1 MKKHEDDNKRQ
12 DYVSDLLDCDLLPGM
27 LLKCKCRLVDL
38 VKKGGKAMKLQNPA
52 LVNNE
57 LYEKVEEI
65 RVQKTLIKI
74 FITIAIASVVFT
86 AMTVIAS

>member
-1 MKKHEDDNKRQ
+1 
-12 DYVSDLLDCDLLPGM
+12 
-27 LLKCKCRLVDL
+27 
-38 VKKGGKAMKLQNPA
+38 MKLQNPA

-74 FITIAIASVVFT
+74 LITIAIASVVFT
-86 AMTVIAS
+86 VMTVIAS

>member
-1 MKKHEDDNKRQ
+1 MK
-12 DYVSDLLDCDLLPGM
+12 M
-27 LLKCKCRLVDL
+27 
-38 VKKGGKAMKLQNPA
+38 QNPM

-57 LYEKVEEI
+57 LYEKVEEM

-74 FITIAIASVVFT
+74 FLTIAIASVVFT

>member
-1 MKKHEDDNKRQ
+1 
-12 DYVSDLLDCDLLPGM
+12 L
-27 LLKCKCRLVDL
+27 
-38 VKKGGKAMKLQNPA
+38 KLQNPA

-74 FITIAIASVVFT
+74 FITIAVASVLFMI
-86 AMTVIAS
+86 MTVIAS

>member
-1 MKKHEDDNKRQ
+1 
-12 DYVSDLLDCDLLPGM
+12 L
-27 LLKCKCRLVDL
+27 
-38 VKKGGKAMKLQNPA
+38 KLQNPA

-57 LYEKVEEI
+57 LYEKVEEM

>member
-1 MKKHEDDNKRQ
+1 
-12 DYVSDLLDCDLLPGM
+12 
-27 LLKCKCRLVDL
+27 
-38 VKKGGKAMKLQNPA
+38 MKLQNPT

-57 LYEKVEEI
+57 LYEKVEEM

-86 AMTVIAS
+86 VMTVNAI

>member
-1 MKKHEDDNKRQ
+1 
-12 DYVSDLLDCDLLPGM
+12 
-27 LLKCKCRLVDL
+27 
-38 VKKGGKAMKLQNPA
+38 MKLQNPT

-57 LYEKVEEI
+57 LYKKVEEM

-86 AMTVIAS
+86 VMTVIAS

>member
-1 MKKHEDDNKRQ
+1 
-12 DYVSDLLDCDLLPGM
+12 
-27 LLKCKCRLVDL
+27 
-38 VKKGGKAMKLQNPA
+38 MKLQNPT

-57 LYEKVEEI
+57 LYEKVEEM

-86 AMTVIAS
+86 VMTVIAS

>member
-1 MKKHEDDNKRQ
+1 
-12 DYVSDLLDCDLLPGM
+12 
-27 LLKCKCRLVDL
+27 
-38 VKKGGKAMKLQNPA
+38 MKLQNPA

-86 AMTVIAS
+86 VMTVIAS

>member
-1 MKKHEDDNKRQ
+1 
-12 DYVSDLLDCDLLPGM
+12 M
-27 LLKCKCRLVDL
+27 LLKRKCRLVDL
-38 VKKGGKAMKLQNPA
+38 VKKGGNAMKMQNPT

-74 FITIAIASVVFT
+74 FLTIAIASVVFT
-86 AMTVIAS
+86 VMTVIAS

>member
-1 MKKHEDDNKRQ
+1 MFSPPSLYKSYTEGIENNIKRR
-12 DYVSDLLDCDLLPGM
+12 YG
-27 LLKCKCRLVDL
+27 
-38 VKKGGKAMKLQNPA
+38 MKLQNPT

-57 LYEKVEEI
+57 LYEKVEEM

-86 AMTVIAS
+86 VMTVIAS